1 MSYRRVT
8 YQDRL
13 VIKASLKKGLTRAEI
28 ADKLGFHKST
38 VSREIKRNT
47 GCRGY
52 RPKQAEKKAAEREA
66 SKHFAYKMN
75 PILIDQ
81 IVQRLQLKW
90 SPEQISNRLKLEGQP
105 SVSTETIYKFID
117 EDRRRGGD
125 LWKHLRRSQRR
136 RTKRFPS
143 IERRGKIKNAIPI
156 SERPKTA
163 NERKRLGHWE
173 RDLMIGKNNKSAVLA
188 LVDRK
193 SRFNKFRKLDGK
205 YSTKVTRET
214 IKALKGLPK
223 GSITNDR
230 GMEFSDHQSCQ
241 KRLKVK
247 IFFCDPYA
255 SYQRGTNE
263 NRIGV
268 LRQYYPKKT
277 DLTKLTNEELKV
289 VEIEINDRPMK
300 ALDWLSPYEVMM
312 GI

>member
-8 YQDRL
+8 YQARL
-13 VIKASLKKGLTRAEI
+13 VIKTSLRKDLTRAEI

-90 SPEQISNRLKLEGQP
+90 SPKQISNRLKLEGQP

-117 EDRRRGGD
+117 EDRCRGGD

-136 RTKRFPS
+136 RIKHFPS

-156 SERPKTA
+156 SERPNITLLLVK
-163 NERKRLGHWE
+163 K
-173 RDLMIGKNNKSAVLA
+173 GK
-188 LVDRK
+188 
-193 SRFNKFRKLDGK
+193 
-205 YSTKVTRET
+205 
-214 IKALKGLPK
+214 
-223 GSITNDR
+223 
-230 GMEFSDHQSCQ
+230 
-241 KRLKVK
+241 
-247 IFFCDPYA
+247 
-255 SYQRGTNE
+255 
-263 NRIGV
+263 
-268 LRQYYPKKT
+268 
-277 DLTKLTNEELKV
+277 
-289 VEIEINDRPMK
+289 
-300 ALDWLSPYEVMM
+300 
-312 GI
+312 